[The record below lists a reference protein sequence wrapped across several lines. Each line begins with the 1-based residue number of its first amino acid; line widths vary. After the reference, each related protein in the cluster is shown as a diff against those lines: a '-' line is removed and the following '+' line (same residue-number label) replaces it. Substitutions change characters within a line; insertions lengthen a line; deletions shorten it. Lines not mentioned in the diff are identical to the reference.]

1 MAISVWRRTTL
12 GDIVEF
18 MEGEYLTQEKKDQL
32 EAELVTLKTVIRPE
46 IMERVAH
53 AKSLGDLSE
62 NAEYHQARDDQRK
75 NEERIQHIESIL
87 KTAIVVEKGDTDSVQ
102 LSSCITVQKT
112 GGEPQDFCLVGVEE
126 ADMAA
131 GKLSFKSPLGEA
143 LFGKKKGDQVTITTP
158 RGDVVY
164 TILDIK

>member
-1 MAISVWRRTTL
+1 
-12 GDIVEF
+12 
-18 MEGEYLTQEKKDQL
+18 MEGEYLTQEKLDQL
-32 EAELVTLKTVIRPE
+32 QAELAELKSTKRQE
-46 IMERVAH
+46 IMDRVAH

-75 NEERIQHIESIL
+75 NQERIEHIESLL
-87 KTAIVVEKGDTDSVQ
+87 KTAIVVEKGSGDSVE
-102 LSSCITVQKT
+102 LSSCVTVQKE
-112 GGEPQDFCLVGVEE
+112 GSNPQDFCLVGIEE